1 MAPECGEQS
10 QEYRR
15 TQTSSPA
22 KRPRKCPSELSL
34 ASPLSDL
41 RLDDASDAAQP
52 STTPCCDAVFPEC
65 TARLD
70 DYFSLCD
77 EQIGSG
83 HFGVVRRCVNRATGE
98 VLACKTILK
107 DRLLTESA
115 REDVRRE
122 VAIMQTVAGHP
133 GVVQLR
139 TVFED
144 ESEIHLIMELCE
156 GGELFDEVVR
166 RKKLPEKEAALI
178 FRQIVSAVAFCHSR
192 GIVHRDLKPEN
203 ILLRRSQP
211 TPTGTSPTPPQTP
224 PQLFAKVADFGLAV
238 QIDRET
244 KACGI
249 AGSPFY
255 IAPEVLSG
263 EYGVEADV
271 WSLGVVLYVLL
282 SGSPPF
288 WGADDNGVFRAVL
301 EAPLDLTSGAW
312 AGVSAEAKGLLR
324 CMLHRDPR
332 RRPSAAKL
340 LSHPWILVHAFGGRV
355 VRKIVSR
362 QVMASAVAGSAGTTQ
377 KNQVTGGAVREDGVA
392 NLPVLKMSA

>member
-52 STTPCCDAVFPEC
+52 SKTPCCDAVFPEC

-156 GGELFDEVVR
+156 GGELFDEV
-166 RKKLPEKEAALI
+166 
-178 FRQIVSAVAFCHSR
+178 
-192 GIVHRDLKPEN
+192 
-203 ILLRRSQP
+203 
-211 TPTGTSPTPPQTP
+211 TP

-244 KACGI
+244 RACGI